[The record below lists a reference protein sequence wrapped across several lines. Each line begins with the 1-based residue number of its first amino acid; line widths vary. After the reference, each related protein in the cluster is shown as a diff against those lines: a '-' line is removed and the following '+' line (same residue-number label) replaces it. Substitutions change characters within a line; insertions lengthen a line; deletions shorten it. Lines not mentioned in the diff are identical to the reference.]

1 VGYYLNSGYE
11 NSNKF
16 YQLISCS
23 EVDKVCTSISIT
35 SSPSI
40 NDGYYV
46 NSGTDHLIQ
55 CTSGECTD
63 NPVNA
68 DNIGYY
74 MDAGSDANIILCSQK
89 SGSSNEFSC
98 VSNSHHNSA
107 DTNDINLKHYLDA
120 TSKRVITCNIYKC
133 FLEDPAIKGYFINDG
148 ADTTSTKHIISCGD
162 SSKSVPCTEIDDS
175 SDTQIIGSIKY
186 ASSAANLCVTS
197 ECNQVIPADTNDVY
211 VSLKIDNDNK
221 FPGAEAG
228 EISVK
233 IGTDGTAILLEEMT
247 GLQECTAETNSEICF
262 DGAKNG
268 EFCLAKDNGIINI
281 KKSVITDENTSSG
294 TCNNITNEDINSEV
308 TISDAGAYLIFVNAE
323 GEIINA
329 PTTSTLNVVAYQC
342 TFIGESSPFTI
353 KSCQRVKGYVIDGD
367 NIIQCSG
374 WRREG
379 CTVTAKDNTSTCTG
393 EGTLSTDGSTVC
405 FDSSTFPLNSETTN
419 YKKYVAF
426 EAADYNSI
434 YGLVEKEVTFL
445 HLNKISDT
453 FSSVL
458 VTDSID
464 AITPGYHLNVAV
476 SDALPK
482 ALIYCKN
489 PDNTSDPIICTSLD
503 AFHGYYLNDGSDSSN
518 QILTCGGSNAGC
530 VATSITATSCDAAG
544 ILIKNNDY
552 ISLCLEKDTTSD
564 DKKPVISKNENGNP
578 SYETLEIVTANDF
591 PGTTANS
598 KNPIKIR
605 PDGSAIL
612 LEDSS
617 LPLCSSTTDSAV
629 CITNA
634 PDGQHCYSKDATTGT
649 ITIYKNTNS
658 EGNTSCNA
666 ITGNDGVTSS
676 ILYFDSDYKLM
687 ENEPSLEDTETS
699 KQVDAIAYQC
709 TYSSD
714 SSYTVSSCELAKGY
728 TKIDT
733 TTNNNVFIYCSGWK
747 GEGCIVSNSVNDCST
762 EVNITIDNARLGYIN
777 DKLNICTTFDFQIP
791 DDNTTTTDITIQLSN
806 TSEIYGK
813 LKDEIITLSASKN
826 QVLVVS
832 NSGKYYFKQYIFLY
846 INNY

>member
-353 KSCQRVKGYVIDGD
+353 KSCQRVKGYVIDSN

-374 WRREG
+374 WKREG
-379 CTVTAKDNTSTCTG
+379 CTVTTKDSTPSTCSSG
-393 EGTLSTDGSTVC
+393 EGTILGDTTGIC
-405 FDSSTFPLNSETTN
+405 FDTDKISLSSTENDH
-419 YKKYVAF
+419 KDYVAF
-426 EAADYNSI
+426 EASDYNPY
-434 YGLVEKEVTFL
+434 YGIVEKKIALL
-445 HLNKISDT
+445 HLTDNASLVVESD
-453 FSSVL
+453 
-458 VTDSID
+458 DST
-464 AITPGYHLNVAV
+464 AIKAGYHRNVATTT
-476 SDALPK
+476 SDDKREK
-482 ALIYCKN
+482 ALIYCTTEGEL
-489 PDNTSDPIICTSLD
+489 DSCTSLD
-503 AFHGYYLNDGSDSSN
+503 AFSGYYLNAGS
-518 QILTCGGSNAGC
+518 
-530 VATSITATSCDAAG
+530 
-544 ILIKNNDY
+544 
-552 ISLCLEKDTTSD
+552 DTTSLPLLKCSKTNGCIASETQASGD
-564 DKKPVISKNENGNP
+564 DCDIGAVNSNKKLSIDCADSPNSIELAIDNSGNAKVT
-578 SYETLEIVTANDF
+578 YETIENSSDTPAF
-591 PGTTANS
+591 PDTETG
-598 KNPIKIR
+598 KKYPIKIR

-612 LEDSS
+612 LEDNTI
-617 LPLCSSTTDSAV
+617 PV
-629 CITNA
+629 CTNA
-634 PDGQHCYSKDATTGT
+634 SNDDPCFANAVSGQHCYKKDPDTQ
-649 ITIYKNTNS
+649 ILTIYKNTDENKCS
-658 EGNTSCNA
+658 I
-666 ITGNDGVTSS
+666 ITGEVG
-676 ILYFDSDYKLM
+676 ILTMYFNKSGDLIDLS
-687 ENEPSLEDTETS
+687 DTEVSITS
-699 KQVDAIAYQC
+699 AEMAYQC
-709 TYSSD
+709 TFTSD
-714 SSYTVSSCELAKGY
+714 RLESCIPAKGY
-728 TKIDT
+728 T
-733 TTNNNVFIYCSGWK
+733 
-747 GEGCIVSNSVNDCST
+747 
-762 EVNITIDNARLGYIN
+762 TIDNENEKYYYCNGWIDETCQSIDTASIAACADGNNGVYGIISTTNGLCFTSTDVVALPTTN
-777 DKLNICTTFDFQIP
+777 DKSIRMAFEFSKTSSVYGQMVGTISVLTLTNDSALIQSDYTT
-791 DDNTTTTDITIQLSN
+791 S
-806 TSEIYGK
+806 K
-813 LKDEIITLSASKN
+813 LE
-826 QVLVVS
+826 
-832 NSGKYYFKQYIFLY
+832 
-846 INNY
+846 